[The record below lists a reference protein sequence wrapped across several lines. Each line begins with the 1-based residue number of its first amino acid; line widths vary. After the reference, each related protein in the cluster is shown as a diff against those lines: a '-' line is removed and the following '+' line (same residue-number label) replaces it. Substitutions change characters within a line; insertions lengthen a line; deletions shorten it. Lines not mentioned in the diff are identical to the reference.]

1 VQRRVTFTADRKFP
15 GIQGPRHWLRSSPD
29 GSQIA
34 FLMKDD
40 QGVVQI
46 WLISPNGGTPRQLT
60 HNSWSIASTFTW
72 SADGQYL
79 AQIMD
84 NSVFITDS
92 STGTGTRLTIRSADD
107 DAPRP
112 EACVFSPDGRRIA
125 YVRRV
130 PRGAGVYNQIFSV
143 ELP

>member
-1 VQRRVTFTADRKFP
+1 
-15 GIQGPRHWLRSSPD
+15 
-29 GSQIA
+29 
-34 FLMKDD
+34 MKDD